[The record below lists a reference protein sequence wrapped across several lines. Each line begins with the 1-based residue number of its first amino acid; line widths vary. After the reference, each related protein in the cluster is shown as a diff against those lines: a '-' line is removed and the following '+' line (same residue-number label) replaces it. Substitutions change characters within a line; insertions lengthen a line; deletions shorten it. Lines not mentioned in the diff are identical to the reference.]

1 MFNDDAREQLR
12 IGVNTLADAVKVTMG
27 PKGRFV
33 LIDKGNSL
41 HITKDGVSVAREVIL
56 DNPIQ
61 NMGAQLVKEVASKTA
76 DEIGDGPQPLYSKV
90 LTPNGWTTMGELK
103 IGDLVCGTNQTI
115 QQVIGVFPKGIK
127 EIYKLKFSNGQE
139 VECCEDHLWSITT
152 NYNSKKIVTTK
163 QMFEDPRL
171 KYEDKENYKSYK
183 YYINTTL
190 VDFNKKDHILD
201 PYLVGLLIGDGS
213 CGDVGSKSASIELS
227 LALDQD
233 YILNDII
240 LPENIQ
246 YKITRDEV
254 KHYLRVKFSRIVH
267 KGPTMMDYLKEV
279 GLFGTKSGTKFIPKE
294 YLYSDYNSRMRLL
307 KGLEETDGHINKRGL
322 LEYSTISKQ
331 LCEDVVELLRG
342 LGKQVCFRL
351 KQRTGDSFS
360 NTPIYVINELKGY
373 KNGVKLIDIEK
384 TNTYTEMQCIK
395 VSNPDHLYITNDY
408 ILTHNTTSATVLAQA
423 IVNEGLKEVKGGANV
438 MDLKKGIDLATAHI
452 VKKLNEC
459 AIPIKDNLVDVA
471 TISAN
476 NDLEMGKLI
485 ADTIKKVSYDGVIT
499 IESAKGIET
508 SVKILDGLQIESGYL
523 SPYFVTDEANMKAIL
538 DECYVIIIDNKS
550 ANIKDVLPELEEV
563 SKQNKSVLIIANDI
577 DNDSLST
584 LTLNKMNGL
593 LKVAVIKSPN
603 FGEHRNDILGDLQ
616 VILKSKQ
623 TQKYVTV
630 GYCDKVI
637 VTRTNTT
644 FIGGKG
650 DVTERV
656 TLIREQLLN
665 PNFEYKKD
673 FNSQRLAK
681 LAGGVAV
688 IYVGAASEVEMKE
701 KKDRFDDALHA
712 TRAAIEEGIIPGGGV
727 AYIRSINS
735 LEKLKGENEDEETGI
750 QIVRRA
756 LEEPLR
762 QIVENAGLEGSVVV
776 NKVKE
781 LKGDNGFNARTEVYE
796 DLRHAGVIDPTKV
809 ARVAL
814 ENAASIAS
822 MILTTECV
830 LSEIKEEMPQMP
842 AAPGMGGMGGMY

>member
-1 MFNDDAREQLR
+1 MVKDIMFNDDAREQLR
-12 IGVNTLADAVKVTMG
+12 MGVNILADAVKVTMG

-33 LIDKGNSL
+33 LIDRGNSL
-41 HITKDGVSVAREVIL
+41 HVTKDGVSVAREVVL
-56 DNPIQ
+56 DNPVQ
-61 NMGAQLVKEVASKTA
+61 NMGAELIKKVASKTGE
-76 DEIGDGPQPLYSKV
+76 EIGDGPQPLYSKV

-103 IGDLVCGTNQTI
+103 IGDLICGTNQTI

-213 CGDVGSKSASIELS
+213 CGDIGIKSASIELA

-267 KGPTMMDYLKEV
+267 KGPTMMDYLKEI

-342 LGKQVCFRL
+342 LGKQVYFRL
-351 KQRTGDSFS
+351 KQRTGNSFS

-408 ILTHNTTSATVLAQA
+408 ILTHNTTSSTILAQA
-423 IVNEGLKEVKGGANV
+423 LVNEGLKKVKEGANV
-438 MDLKKGIDLATAHI
+438 MDLKKGIDIATKY
-452 VKKLNEC
+452 VVEELNKC
-459 AIPIKDNLVDVA
+459 AIDITDNLIDVA
-471 TISAN
+471 TVSAN
-476 NDLEMGKLI
+476 NDLEIGQLI
-485 ADTIKKVSYDGVIT
+485 KDTIDKVTYNGVIT
-499 IESAKGIET
+499 VEDAKGIET
-508 SVKILDGLQIESGYL
+508 SVKIIDGLQINSGYL
-523 SPYFVTDEANMKAIL
+523 SPYFVTDEVSKKAIL
-538 DECYVIIIDNKS
+538 DDCYVIIVDNKS
-550 ANIKDVLPELEEV
+550 TSIKDILSELESI
-563 SKQNKSVLIIANDI
+563 SKQNKSALIIVNNMDY
-577 DNDSLST
+577 DSLST

-593 LKVAVIKSPN
+593 LKVAVIKTPN
-603 FGEHRNDILGDLQ
+603 FGEHRTDVIGDLETLLQ
-616 VILKSKQ
+616 SNKN
-623 TQKYVTV
+623 TQKNITV
-630 GYCDKVI
+630 GYCNEVI
-637 VTRTNTT
+637 VTKTKTT

-650 DVTERV
+650 DVKERIK
-656 TLIREQLLN
+656 LIKDQIADPE
-665 PNFEYKKD
+665 FEYKKD
-673 FNSQRLAK
+673 FNLQRVAK
-681 LAGGVAV
+681 LTGGVAV

-712 TRAAIEEGIIPGGGV
+712 TRAAIEEGIIPGGGIF
-727 AYIRSINS
+727 YIYAIK
-735 LEKLKGENEDEETGI
+735 KLKEFCKLNTFNKDQLMGIDIMYKALQAPIDQIAQNAGYTNISDILLVRNENENDLKKYIGFNAKTDVYENLYETGI
-750 QIVRRA
+750 
-756 LEEPLR
+756 
-762 QIVENAGLEGSVVV
+762 
-776 NKVKE
+776 
-781 LKGDNGFNARTEVYE
+781 
-796 DLRHAGVIDPTKV
+796 IDPVKV
-809 ARVAL
+809 VRSVL
-814 ENAASIAS
+814 ENASSIAT

-830 LSEIKEEMPQMP
+830 LSEKR
-842 AAPGMGGMGGMY
+842 Y